1 MTDAANTSFEA
12 AVTLEV
18 EDHVAFVTLNR
29 PDRLNAWSWEMGA
42 ALHQRMET
50 VAGDPE
56 VRAVV
61 LKGNGRAFCSGVDL
75 KPDVRDRIVGR
86 SPAEKVMNYFHRYRG
101 SHRRTRFIEGIPQPV
116 IAAIHGYCL
125 GAGFEV
131 AMLADI
137 RLAAEGTQFGCPEV
151 KIGVAIDCGL
161 DLRLAQEIGAS
172 WAKWLTLTGRR
183 IDAARALQLGIV
195 QEVHPA
201 EELVAAAT
209 ALAREIATGAPLAVQ
224 TVKRTI
230 DRHANRGLDDALD
243 FEALNAAV
251 GFVSDDLVEG
261 FAAGR
266 EKRAPRFEGK

>member
-1 MTDAANTSFEA
+1 M
-12 AVTLEV
+12 
-18 EDHVAFVTLNR
+18 AFVTLNR
-29 PDRLNAWSWEMGA
+29 PDRLNAWSWEMGM
-42 ALHQRMET
+42 ALHQRMES
-50 VAGDPE
+50 VAANPD
-56 VRAVV
+56 VRVVV
-61 LKGNGRAFCSGVDL
+61 LKGNGRAFCSGIDL

-86 SPAEKVMNYFHRYRG
+86 SPAEKVMNYYQRYRG
-101 SHRRTRFIEGIPQPV
+101 SHRRTRFIEALPQPV

-125 GAGFEV
+125 GAGFEI
-131 AMLADI
+131 AMLSDI
-137 RLAAEGTQFGCPEV
+137 RLAADGTQFGCPEV

-201 EELVAAAT
+201 DRLVEEAT
-209 ALAREIATGAPLAVQ
+209 TLAREIAANAPLAVQ
-224 TVKRTI
+224 AVKRTI

-251 GFVSDDLVEG
+251 GFVSDDLQEG

-266 EKRAPRFEGK
+266 EKRATRFEGK